1 MTLSVIG
8 AGFGRTGTES
18 MKMALEQLGMGRCHH
33 MTEVIADLE
42 LRDSWRAVAD
52 GAPANWDQLFAGF
65 DCTVDWPSAF
75 YWRELAAHY
84 PDAKILLTVRSAE
97 SWYKSFSN
105 TILKVIESGK
115 SVTGLGPRLVGE
127 QVFGG
132 RAGDRD
138 YAIELFERNTAE
150 VQAAFP
156 PERLL
161 TYHIGD
167 GWEPLCQFLDRPVPD
182 TPFPRTNSTEQFH
195 SMFSSEEAT
204 GNTERLSTFRSHSV
218 I

>member
-18 MKMALEQLGMGRCHH
+18 MKLALEQLGLGRCHH
-33 MTEVIADLE
+33 MHEVIADE
-42 LRDSWRAVAD
+42 ALRDSWRQVVS
-52 GAPANWDQLFAGF
+52 GEPANWDQMFDGF
-65 DCTVDWPSAF
+65 GCTVDWPSAY

-84 PDAKILLTVRSAE
+84 PDAKILLTVRSSD

-105 TILKVIESGK
+105 TILKVIE
-115 SVTGLGPRLVGE
+115 TGDSITGMGPMLVGKK
-127 QVFGG
+127 VFSG

-138 YAIELFERNTAE
+138 HAIEVYERNTAD

-161 TYHIGD
+161 TYNVGD
-167 GWEPLCQFLDRPVPD
+167 GWEPLCEFLGKEVPD

-195 SMFSSEEAT
+195 K
-204 GNTERLSTFRSHSV
+204 TFTIKGAAGGS
-218 I
+218 

>member
-1 MTLSVIG
+1 MTLFLIG

-18 MKMALEQLGMGRCHH
+18 MKLALEQLGLGRCHH
-33 MTEVIADLE
+33 MREVIDDEE
-42 LRDSWRAVAD
+42 LRDRWRKVVNGEPPDWDRLFD
-52 GAPANWDQLFAGF
+52 GFG
-65 DCTVDWPSAF
+65 CTVDWPSAY

-84 PDAKILLTVRSAE
+84 PDAKILLTVRSSD

-105 TILKVIESGK
+105 TILKVIESGD
-115 SVTGLGPRLVGE
+115 SLTGMGPQLVGKK
-127 QVFGG
+127 VFAG

-138 YAIELFERNTAE
+138 HAISLYERNTAE

-161 TYHIGD
+161 TYTVGD
-167 GWEPLCQFLDRPVPD
+167 GWEPLCAFLGKPVPD

-195 SMFSSEEAT
+195 QSFTSKGADGE
-204 GNTERLSTFRSHSV
+204 
-218 I
+218 

>member
-1 MTLSVIG
+1 MTLSLIG

-18 MKMALEQLGMGRCHH
+18 MKLALEQLGLGRCHH
-33 MTEVIADLE
+33 MREVIDDEE
-42 LRDSWRAVAD
+42 LRDRWRKVVNGEPPD
-52 GAPANWDQLFAGF
+52 WDQLFDGF
-65 DCTVDWPSAF
+65 GCTVDWPSAY

-84 PDAKILLTVRSAE
+84 PDAKILLTVRSSD

-105 TILKVIESGK
+105 TILKVIESGD
-115 SVTGLGPRLVGE
+115 SLTGMGPQLVGKK
-127 QVFGG
+127 VFAG

-138 YAIELFERNTAE
+138 HAISLYERNTAE

-161 TYHIGD
+161 TYTVGD
-167 GWEPLCQFLDRPVPD
+167 GWEPLCAFLGKPVPD

-195 SMFSSEEAT
+195 QSFTSKGADGE
-204 GNTERLSTFRSHSV
+204 
-218 I
+218 